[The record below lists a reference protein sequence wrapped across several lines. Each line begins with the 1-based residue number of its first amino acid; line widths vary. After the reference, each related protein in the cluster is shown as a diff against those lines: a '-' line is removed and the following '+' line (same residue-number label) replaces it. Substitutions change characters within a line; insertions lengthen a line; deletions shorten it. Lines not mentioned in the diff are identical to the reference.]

1 MKSLTETQCDELIA
15 AIMCGDV
22 DYCALVVLGRYIC
35 ERKDDRLPRHV
46 QCASESQAQHVLVAL
61 GHLPGCPS
69 C

>member
-1 MKSLTETQCDELIA
+1 MKSLTETQVNELIA

-22 DYCALVVLGRYIC
+22 DYCELVVLGHYIC
-35 ERKDDRLPRHV
+35 CHRNDTLRRLV
-46 QCASESQAQHVLVAL
+46 QCASTEQAQRILIAI

>member
-22 DYCALVVLGRYIC
+22 DYCELVVLGRYIC
-35 ERKDDRLPRHV
+35 EHKDDRLLRHV
-46 QCASESQAQHVLVAL
+46 QCANESQAQHVLVAL